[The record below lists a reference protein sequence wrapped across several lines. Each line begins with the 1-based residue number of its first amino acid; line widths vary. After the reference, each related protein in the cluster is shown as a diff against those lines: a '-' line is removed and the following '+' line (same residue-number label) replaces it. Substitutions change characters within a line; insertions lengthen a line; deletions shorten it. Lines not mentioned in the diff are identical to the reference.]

1 MHASIYVK
9 SNIALNSVRYLEAVG
24 ISSRWNS
31 TLRANLA
38 QGFIFSTL
46 QYI

>member
-9 SNIALNSVRYLEAVG
+9 SNIALNSVRYLEPVG
-24 ISSRWNS
+24 ISFRW
-31 TLRANLA
+31 NLA

-46 QYI
+46 NYI